1 MPFFFSVFARWHEI
15 RRGTNSDQGA
25 AHLDEAR
32 NRKSVCLL
40 NTEQCIWT
48 WIIQLY
54 LNVFF
59 SFFCLELVWYHNADR
74 SLLCSSRCVKIVSML
89 WEPSKSKN
97 KLELFLICRVCFSLL
112 LLTALQQLKTM
123 HYLCVC
129 DFSPHL
135 SMKKD
140 GFMSKRFMV
149 VPCLFIRRD
158 AEME

>member
-1 MPFFFSVFARWHEI
+1 MGHWFRSRSCTSRWGEK
-15 RRGTNSDQGA
+15 QEECLFVEYWA
-25 AHLDEAR
+25 VYLD
-32 NRKSVCLL
+32 
-40 NTEQCIWT
+40 
-48 WIIQLY
+48 IIYPTVSERFL
-54 LNVFF
+54 FC
-59 SFFCLELVWYHNADR
+59 CLELVWYHNDDR

-140 GFMSKRFMV
+140 GFMNKRFMV
-149 VPCLFIRRD
+149 VPCLLTLLLHTCNS
-158 AEME
+158 